1 MDPKTVEITIKTY
14 LTEMRSHLEKAASIA
29 KAAEACAVSGSVE
42 KGIEVALDIKQIVY
56 GSTRSSMPPA

>member
-1 MDPKTVEITIKTY
+1 MDPQTVEITIKTY
-14 LTEMRSHLEKAASIA
+14 LTEMHSRLEKAASIA